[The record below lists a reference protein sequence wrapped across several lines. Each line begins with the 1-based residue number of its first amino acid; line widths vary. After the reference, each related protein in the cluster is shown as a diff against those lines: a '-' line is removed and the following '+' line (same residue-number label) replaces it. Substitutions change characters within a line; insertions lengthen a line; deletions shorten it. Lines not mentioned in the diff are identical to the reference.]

1 MTMPASPSLAERA
14 EILLNQLAQ
23 VVAQEANEQAQ
34 LKIENARQR
43 ASGSRQALTDA
54 RDAIDVLAASGVTAP
69 PIPTQTLTDLA
80 AARRTLRTAA
90 TAIVGAQ
97 VDVIAS
103 RVRSNSVNQALEA
116 AEKYSRYLDAALNR
130 SVENKRQEILP
141 DGIDKPIVLYP
152 GGSHL
157 VAAQL
162 EKLQTRLQRK
172 VEGIAPGELPQRLK
186 LLVDAAASWA
196 AERPRLDEGLDRQ
209 HPEVRAFLRQA
220 ATEDGAP
227 WSLLTPVVQRW
238 LEDPE
243 NTDSLRIVLRR

>member
-1 MTMPASPSLAERA
+1 MTMPASPSLVARA
-14 EILLNQLAQ
+14 EIVLNQLAQ
-23 VVAQEANEQAQ
+23 VEAQEADRKARLE
-34 LKIENARQR
+34 IENARQR
-43 ASGSRQALTDA
+43 ASGNRQALKDA
-54 RDAIDVLAASGVTAP
+54 LDAIPVLAESGVPAP
-69 PIPTQTLTDLA
+69 PIPSQTLTDLA

-90 TAIVGAQ
+90 TAIVGVQ
-97 VDVIAS
+97 IDVIAS

-130 SVENKRQEILP
+130 SVEKKRLEILP

-172 VEGIAPGELPQRLK
+172 VDNVAPGELPQRLK

-196 AERPRLDEGLDRQ
+196 TERPRLDEGLDRQ
-209 HPEVRAFLRQA
+209 HPEVRDFLRQA

-238 LEDPE
+238 LGDPE
-243 NTDSLRIVLRR
+243 NTDSLRIVLRG